1 MMYQS
6 KLVLATLLLS
16 SCSSVAAFNPR
27 LGGNPTFRALQ
38 IRGGDEPDVTEMK
51 AAEKLNVVTEDAV
64 GETIPVV
71 EEGVEP
77 VAEAEPVVV
86 VEEPPSSLPTY
97 QRMMNTVRQ
106 PTSEDPIVDSLLV
119 ETSEVEA
126 TAEDAIDALP
136 DATTS
141 SGVGMIPTALAFV
154 TNIKTS
160 LISLDAAF
168 PVLKYVVAVVIVAAI
183 LINIVTGMLSSG
195 GVDEPVPEP
204 RSITAEPVET
214 GSVEKKDQNIAQT
227 ALALAVGAAGLIAG
241 SLAMV
246 ADGADDEATTSL
258 FRPRSTATAV
268 SSEEE
273 EEEDSSEGGLKNI
286 SNCDKAKIG
295 AGSAA
300 LVGGISSRA
309 VILGKVLSIWF

>member
-1 MMYQS
+1 MYQS

-71 EEGVEP
+71 EGGIEP

-97 QRMMNTVRQ
+97 QRMMNKVRQ

-126 TAEDAIDALP
+126 TAEDAIDTLP

-168 PVLKYVVAVVIVAAI
+168 PVLKYVVAVIVAAI

-227 ALALAVGAAGLIAG
+227 SETKNMSYAS
-241 SLAMV
+241 SLA
-246 ADGADDEATTSL
+246 E
-258 FRPRSTATAV
+258 
-268 SSEEE
+268 
-273 EEEDSSEGGLKNI
+273 
-286 SNCDKAKIG
+286 
-295 AGSAA
+295 
-300 LVGGISSRA
+300 
-309 VILGKVLSIWF
+309 VLHPVQK